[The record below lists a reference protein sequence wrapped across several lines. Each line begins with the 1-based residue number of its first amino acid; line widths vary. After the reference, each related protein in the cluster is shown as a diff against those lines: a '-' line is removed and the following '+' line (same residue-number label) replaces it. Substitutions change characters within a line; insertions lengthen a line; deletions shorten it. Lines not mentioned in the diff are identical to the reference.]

1 MKTKSRKARIFPAL
15 LLFCGFRACSH
26 KRSMWIFEQVFG
38 RIKSKIRRCTCV
50 PQEFLAK
57 KMAKNRQKDACKRLC
72 EHALKTTG
80 KPCRQIRTAGLR
92 VQAAAI
98 TLQNRQ
104 RGLAAQALGIA
115 NAFEN
120 QCLPVFKQAAA
131 SFELRYTI
139 SFKPHYFSDSY
150 FFFVAMPP
158 RICLCALLTAS
169 TFFTSR

>member
-72 EHALKTTG
+72 E
-80 KPCRQIRTAGLR
+80 
-92 VQAAAI
+92 
-98 TLQNRQ
+98 
-104 RGLAAQALGIA
+104 QALRGY
-115 NAFEN
+115 AF
-120 QCLPVFKQAAA
+120 CPMAMA
-131 SFELRYTI
+131 LRLKSSI
-139 SFKPHYFSDSY
+139 LAFLGGMHFW
-150 FFFVAMPP
+150 M
-158 RICLCALLTAS
+158 AL
-169 TFFTSR
+169 SRVSAVQKW